1 MKISILTLFPEMFQ
15 GPFDYS
21 IIKKAQEKKKVK
33 INFVNIRDF
42 GIGKHKV
49 VDDKPYG
56 GGHGMILRVDVLEKA
71 ISKTKYKNPDAPGQK
86 IILLNPRGKIFNQ
99 EKLWSCL
106 SLNISYLY
114 ADTTKALM
122 KGFMNL

>member
-1 MKISILTLFPEMFQ
+1 MKISILTLFPEMFI

-21 IIKKAQEKKKVK
+21 IVRNAKKKNLVK

-56 GGHGMILRVDVLEKA
+56 GGLGMILRVDVLEKA
-71 ISKTKYKNPDAPGQK
+71 IAQTKDKDLFFVIK
-86 IILLNPRGKIFNQ
+86 
-99 EKLWSCL
+99 
-106 SLNISYLY
+106 
-114 ADTTKALM
+114 
-122 KGFMNL
+122 